1 MKKILLALLL
11 IAPMSLFAQSKF
23 ASFRQT
29 DVVNAMPE
37 FKTAQTELE
46 ALYTQ
51 YKNSL
56 DEMQK
61 EIVAKYEKFQKEAEG
76 MLPTIRERRAQEIED
91 MQARYQQALQETEKA
106 MSDAQTSK
114 MQPISTKLQD
124 AVNAVARE
132 GGYVYIVDKT
142 AASNIGFFINE
153 ALNED
158 VTNLVLKKL
167 GITATAAPA
176 APAAAPEK

>member
-1 MKKILLALLL
+1 
-11 IAPMSLFAQSKF
+11 
-23 ASFRQT
+23 
-29 DVVNAMPE
+29 MPE
-37 FKTAQTELE
+37 FKAAQTELE

-61 EIVAKYEKFQKEAEG
+61 EIMTKYDKFQKEAEG
-76 MLPTIRERRAQEIED
+76 MLPTIRDRRAQELED

-106 MSDAQTSK
+106 MSDAQTAK
-114 MQPISTKLQD
+114 MQPISTKLQE

-132 GGYVYIVDKT
+132 GGYVYIIDKT
-142 AASNIGFFINE
+142 AAANIGFFIND

-158 VTNLVLKKL
+158 VTNLVLTKL

-176 APAAAPEK
+176 ASAPAVETPAAAPAK